1 MMSNDQRHENVHVFC
16 VHVSMRDIDVKD
28 TIAQRARRGM
38 ELGVRK
44 EKQNI

>member
-1 MMSNDQRHENVHVFC
+1 MMSNDQRHENIHVFC

-28 TIAQRARRGM
+28 TIAQRTRHGM

-44 EKQNI
+44 KKQNI